1 MSTTNT
7 IVLIII
13 FILAIGI
20 ISYKI
25 IKFVKNVL
33 FKAAQVGL
41 GIGYFVI
48 GTIKA
53 LPSILITALIIYLIH
68 RFTPFL

>member
-7 IVLIII
+7 IAFMII

-25 IKFVKNVL
+25 IKLVKDVL
-33 FKAAQVGL
+33 LKAAQVGF
-41 GIGYFVI
+41 GIGYFIV

-53 LPSILITALIIYLIH
+53 LPSILITVLIVYLVH
-68 RFTPFL
+68 QFTPFF